1 MRKIFVTCIVVALV
15 VTGSSVVFAADSKA
29 KGPRVSLD
37 DYKAPYNIPGT
48 EDVFVPKDHY
58 TATAFVPQF
67 TASHSTGWGVRGS
80 EKYAT
85 PENLQKQQAFI
96 QDDGYVYPGMAPKGK
111 QCKPFHP
118 ARLKD
123 PAKGYVK
130 GNVEYLKI
138 EEYVQDFMD
147 APGIGI
153 NKKGQPHYCVENI
166 ENGRTAR

>member
-1 MRKIFVTCIVVALV
+1 MRKIFALLMVTALV
-15 VTGSSVVFAADSKA
+15 VIDSVAFAADSA
-29 KGPRVSLD
+29 KVRGPRVSLD
-37 DYKAPYNIPGT
+37 DYKAPNNIPGT
-48 EDVFVPKDHY
+48 EDVFVPKEHY

-85 PENLQKQQAFI
+85 PENLQKQQALV
-96 QDDGYVYPGMAPKGK
+96 QEDGYVYPGMAPKGK

-123 PAKGYVK
+123 PAKGYVS

-166 ENGRTAR
+166 QNGKMAR